1 MESFKD
7 LAREKAKDL
16 EYRKNT
22 IRLVGADP
30 MSSMGFTQVPNFIL
44 EKKNLTV
51 GAKMTYSMLLRYAR
65 EKDSCFP
72 GQKTIAEMS
81 GMGERSIN
89 RYIGELQEKGF
100 ISINRRGLGKPNI
113 YSLHIRVTKK
123 NTKVSKKR

>member
-1 MESFKD
+1 MQSFGD
-7 LAREKAKDL
+7 LAKGKAQEL

-30 MSSMGFTQVPNFIL
+30 MSAKGFTQVPNFIL
-44 EKKNLTV
+44 EKKDLTI

-72 GQKTIAEMS
+72 GQKTLADQS

-89 RYIGELQEKGF
+89 RHVQELEEKGF

-113 YSLHIRVTKK
+113 YSLHVRVSKKNIKVTKK
-123 NTKVSKKR
+123 R

>member
-1 MESFKD
+1 MESFSD

-30 MSSMGFTQVPNFIL
+30 MSAKGFTQVPNFIL
-44 EKKNLTV
+44 EKKDLTV
-51 GAKMTYSMLLRYAR
+51 GAKMTYSMLLKYAR

-72 GQKTIAEMS
+72 GQKTIAEKS

-89 RYIGELQEKGF
+89 RYISELQEKGF
-100 ISINRRGLGKPNI
+100 ISINRRGLGKPNV
-113 YSLHIRVTKK
+113 YSLHIRIK
-123 NTKVSKKR
+123 KKR